1 VGDTLHLNLSGRVL
15 MVTSRYGI
23 TDLSRITVFV
33 RALVEVID
41 HFHPTGRPSL
51 VSLESLICEQLA
63 LLENALQRAQADAIL
78 FSDSFSPPPEEES
91 PADEQSETEEQ
102 PAARRNRQP
111 KLNAESAVMV
121 KSKEEKL
128 RDEREPVQKLL
139 REDCVHSGLL
149 DKKKA
154 EALIRSMLGKEP
166 RQAEQDIVEMLRQI
180 LQDQVKAAIRRKSGP
195 WTTPQAQEDMRKDIH
210 NTRSVKSVL
219 MLARQ
224 VHKEMQDWK
233 KQNGK
238 GGLLGLFG

>member
-1 VGDTLHLNLSGRVL
+1 

-23 TDLSRITVFV
+23 TDLSRVAVFV
-33 RALVEVID
+33 RALTEVVD
-41 HFHPTGRPSL
+41 HFHPQGRPSL
-51 VSLESLICEQLA
+51 LSLEPLIREQLD
-63 LLENALQRAQADAIL
+63 LLEKALQRAQADEIR
-78 FSDSFSPPPEEES
+78 FSDSVLPPREEDP
-91 PADEQSETEEQ
+91 PAQEQSELEEK
-102 PAARRNRQP
+102 PAARHKRQP
-111 KLNAESAVMV
+111 KLGAETTVTV

-139 REDCVHSGLL
+139 REDCVHAGLL

-154 EALIRSMLGKEP
+154 ETLIRSMLGKEP
-166 RQAEQDIVEMLRQI
+166 QQAEQDIVDQLRQI
-180 LQDQVKAAIRRKSGP
+180 LQDQVKAAIRRKNGP

-224 VHKEMQDWK
+224 IRKEMQDWK